1 MFDISQGE
9 FVSNCRDLE
18 LIQALHLFMCNQ
30 LSPLQ
35 KQTGQHLKQPQN
47 QHHQYQQHMQQ
58 QHFYQQQQ
66 QIQHHQQQQ
75 QQLQKQCHQRQFHPN
90 NFPFPPAQQF
100 APQQIHKPSQSNFFR
115 SKCFSCL
122 IHFLNLH
129 LHDNF
134 TFQFVFLCTLT
145 VTEPDDL
152 MVKPPVIVLSRVSE
166 PVPIRI

>member
-58 QHFYQQQQ
+58 QHFYQQHQQQ
-66 QIQHHQQQQ
+66 QIQHHHHQQ

-100 APQQIHKPSQSNFFR
+100 APQQIHKPNQSNFFR

-122 IHFLNLH
+122 IHAVILNEYIWCKR
-129 LHDNF
+129 
-134 TFQFVFLCTLT
+134 VGY
-145 VTEPDDL
+145 
-152 MVKPPVIVLSRVSE
+152 ILSLF
-166 PVPIRI
+166 